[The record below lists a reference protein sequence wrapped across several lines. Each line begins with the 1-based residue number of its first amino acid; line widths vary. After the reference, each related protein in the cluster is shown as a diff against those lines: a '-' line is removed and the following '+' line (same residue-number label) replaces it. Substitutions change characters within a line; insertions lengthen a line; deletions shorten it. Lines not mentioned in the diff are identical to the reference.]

1 MVELEREKERERE
14 RVREG
19 STRLGWVEPLKRS
32 RDGLLLIWGFDFGCM
47 QHGLLTPLPPKKK
60 ERKKEIKNK

>member
-1 MVELEREKERERE
+1 MVELERERERE

-32 RDGLLLIWGFDFGCM
+32 RDGAINLGC
-47 QHGLLTPLPPKKK
+47 
-60 ERKKEIKNK
+60 